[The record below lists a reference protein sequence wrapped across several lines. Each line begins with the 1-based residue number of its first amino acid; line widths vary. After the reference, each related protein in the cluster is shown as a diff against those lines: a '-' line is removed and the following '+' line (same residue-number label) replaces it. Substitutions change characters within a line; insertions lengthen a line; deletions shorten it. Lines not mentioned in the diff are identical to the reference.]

1 MKTAA
6 FFDKFSKEYAS
17 QDRYR
22 YLYYRWLTNNIIKEI
37 DREDCDIIDVG
48 TGTGN
53 LAIRLATKYPKSR
66 ILGVDISKG
75 MVNEAK
81 AKCKRMGIT
90 NVRFK
95 ISSVEKLRTGRTDF
109 VVSALVFHHIKE
121 KGKVISNFYE
131 SLSENGKLVIG
142 DWFEPTKH
150 YKKEIG
156 ALRRKNPKMAKEFD
170 RSWKDSLKGMSRKYG
185 KEHPK
190 EYHVSQTDLAVI
202 MKEAGFR
209 EPRILKSLLPNLAI
223 VVGAR

>member
-1 MKTAA
+1 MKTAT

-22 YLYYRWLTNNIIKEI
+22 YLYYRWLTRNIIKEI

-53 LAIRLATKYPKSR
+53 LAVRLATKYAKSR

-75 MVNEAK
+75 MIKEAS
-81 AKCKRMGIT
+81 AKCKRMGLS

-95 ISSVEKLRTGRTDF
+95 ISPVEKLKIGRIDF
-109 VVSALVFHHIKE
+109 AVSALTFHHVKD
-121 KGKVISNFYE
+121 KGQVISNIYDKV
-131 SLSENGKLVIG
+131 SENGKLVIG
-142 DWFEPTKH
+142 DWFEPTKQ
-150 YKKEIG
+150 YKREIG

-170 RSWKDSLKGMSRKYG
+170 KSWKDSLKGMSRKYG
-185 KEHPK
+185 TGHPK
-190 EYHVSQTDLAVI
+190 EYPVSQTDLAAI

-209 EPRILKSLLPNLAI
+209 EPRILRSLLPNFAI
-223 VVGAR
+223 VVGAK

>member
-22 YLYYRWLTNNIIKEI
+22 YLYYRWLTKNIINEV

-53 LAIRLATKYPKSR
+53 LAVRLATKYPKSR

-81 AKCKRMGIT
+81 AKCKRMRIT

-95 ISSVEKLRTGRTDF
+95 ISPVEKLRIGRIDF
-109 VVSALVFHHIKE
+109 AVSALTFHHVKD
-121 KGKVISNFYE
+121 KAQVISNIYDR
-131 SLSENGKLVIG
+131 LSENGKLVIG
-142 DWFEPTKH
+142 DWFEPTKQ

-156 ALRRKNPKMAKEFD
+156 ESRRKNPKMAKKFD
-170 RSWKDSLKGMSRKYG
+170 KSWKDSLKGMSRKYG
-185 KEHPK
+185 TEHPK
-190 EYHVSQTDLAVI
+190 EYPVSQTDLAAI
-202 MKEAGFR
+202 LKKAGFR
-209 EPRILKSLLPNLAI
+209 EPRILKSLLPNFAI
-223 VVGAR
+223 VVGTK